1 MNRFGLGEPHTP
13 QPLCGPD
20 EDIPHTPLLTLAFLH
35 YWDKGARVPAD
46 VAARLIEQGY
56 DVELSLS
63 NCLAITSG
71 KTQ

>member
-46 VAARLIEQGY
+46 VAARLIEHY
-56 DVELSLS
+56 S
-63 NCLAITSG
+63 
-71 KTQ
+71 